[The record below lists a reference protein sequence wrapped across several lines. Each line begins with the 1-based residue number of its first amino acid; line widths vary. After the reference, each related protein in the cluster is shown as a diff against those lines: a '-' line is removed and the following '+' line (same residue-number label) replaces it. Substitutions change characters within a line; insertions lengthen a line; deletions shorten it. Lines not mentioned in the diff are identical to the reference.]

1 MSEPLRC
8 AVMIATRNRRE
19 DLARTCAVLRTLLP
33 APDEV
38 LVCADGCTDGTEE
51 FVRRTYPDF
60 QLIVNTTGLGSTRSR
75 DHLMRTARSE
85 IVLSLDDDS
94 HPIECDAI
102 ARIRGLFADQPRL
115 AVASFPQ
122 RTDERPESLTAAD
135 FGPAHFAGTY
145 VNCACAFRRA
155 VFCELGGHFAPFW
168 NAYDEPDFALR
179 CAAAGWQVRFD
190 PAVTIRH
197 HFSGVNRDHLRMH
210 RLHARNEIWSVLMR
224 CPMPQ
229 MFAVTAFRIA
239 RQFGYAVKR
248 GWRWMLNEPRW
259 WLACIAGAPAALARR
274 QPVPWA
280 RYRAWME
287 LVRHPIQDASEWE
300 AKFGKP

>member
-1 MSEPLRC
+1 MSSTLTC

-19 DLARTCAVLRTLLP
+19 DLARTFAVLRTLRP

-51 FVRRTYPDF
+51 FVRREFPDF
-60 QLIVNTTGLGSTRSR
+60 QLIVNATSLGSTRSR
-75 DHLMRTARSE
+75 DHLMRIARSDL
-85 IVLSLDDDS
+85 VLSLDDDS
-94 HPIECDAI
+94 HPLEADAI
-102 ARIRGLFADQPRL
+102 ARIREIFATHPRV

-122 RTDERPESLTAAD
+122 RTDEHPETLSVAD

-155 VFCELGGHFAPFW
+155 VFCKLGGHFGPFW

-197 HFSGVNRDHLRMH
+197 YFSGVNRNHLRMH
-210 RLHARNEIWSVLMR
+210 QLHARNEIWSVLMR

-229 MFAVTAFRIA
+229 MFAVIAFRAA
-239 RQFGYAVKR
+239 RQFRFAVKW
-248 GWRWMLNEPRW
+248 GWRWILNEPRW
-259 WLACIAGAPAALARR
+259 WFACLGGARAALAQR
-274 QPVPWA
+274 QPVPWR
-280 RYRAWME
+280 RYRDWMK
-287 LVRHPIQDASEWE
+287 LIRHPILDETEWD
-300 AKFGKP
+300 AKFGTR